1 MEDDMKSFLEF
12 VISVVLIVVLLPHGQ
27 VLAERLSLTE
37 TPVSTAP
44 AGVEIT
50 WANASQYI
58 VYCEGT
64 AQGLGSAIRMGWD
77 LVTNQCRPHDV
88 YDEIILTSKALGLAF
103 IDGLNK
109 IASQ

>member
-1 MEDDMKSFLEF
+1 MKSFIEF
-12 VISVVLIVVLLPHGQ
+12 LVGVVVVVALLPHAE
-27 VLAERLSLTE
+27 VLANRLSVVE

-44 AGVEIT
+44 AGVTVT
-50 WANASQYI
+50 WANTSEYV